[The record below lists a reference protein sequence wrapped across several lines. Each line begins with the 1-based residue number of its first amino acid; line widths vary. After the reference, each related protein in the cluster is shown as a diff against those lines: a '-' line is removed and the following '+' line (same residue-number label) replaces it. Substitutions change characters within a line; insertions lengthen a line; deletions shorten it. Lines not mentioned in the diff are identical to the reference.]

1 MHSGS
6 NRIFGGEGDIV
17 VAKYVNGDVVA
28 YCPECEALTTF
39 EHRTQGQEYQTI
51 LVEKIHM
58 YNGIRYTRI
67 HYRLVR
73 CASCKRGG
81 LAVIHDIGK
90 VVEGV
95 LSEFYP
101 ISVDNLTLP
110 PNAPKDIVAEFR
122 EAELCAAVAANRA
135 SSALFRSVLEKTLKA
150 NGYVQGTLAGKIDEA
165 AHDHVL
171 TESRRKRA
179 HNEIRV
185 LGNDVLHDDWREVSS
200 EDVQGARH
208 YAQRIL
214 EDFYDDRASVLSILI
229 QAGRIPQA
237 KDNNSN

>member
-1 MHSGS
+1 V
-6 NRIFGGEGDIV
+6 DIV
-17 VAKYVNGDVVA
+17 SVKYVSGDVVA

-39 EHRTQGQEYQTI
+39 EHSHQGHEYQSI
-51 LVEKIHM
+51 IVDKPHIYGE
-58 YNGIRYTRI
+58 IRYIRI
-67 HYRLVR
+67 LYRLLR

-81 LAVIHDIGK
+81 LAVIHDNGR
-90 VVEGV
+90 VVDGV

-150 NGYVQGTLAGKIDEA
+150 NGYVKGTLAGKIDEA
-165 AHDHVL
+165 AHDNVL

-214 EDFYDDRASVLSILI
+214 EDFYDDRTSVISILI
-229 QAGRIPQA
+229 QAGRITQA
-237 KDNNSN
+237 QADSSS